1 MTSKRKNPSS
11 SNSTS
16 KRKRASDHTSAG
28 NKKSRKNAVGSNTD
42 VKRRYGMSGLG
53 PQARLHVP
61 RNALIIRSIL
71 KDMGVEKFK
80 PRVIDQLMEFFHR
93 HVQDILEDA
102 YDYQQHAKNKNMSSQ
117 DIKLAIHNKL
127 AYSFLGP
134 PPAELIAARAK
145 DVNRVPLEKVSEAGI
160 PPPASR
166 FLLTTPNF
174 ELNADDASSVED
186 GN

>member
-80 PRVIDQLMEFFHR
+80 PRVIDQLMEFFH
-93 HVQDILEDA
+93 H
-102 YDYQQHAKNKNMSSQ
+102 
-117 DIKLAIHNKL
+117 IKLAIHNKL